1 MSTLNTPPAAEL
13 PSARTLLRS
22 TLIAAGVALLLLVTV
37 VMPAEYGVD
46 PTGVGRVLGL
56 TRMGEIKQ
64 QLAREAAEADAAEAR
79 ATPPPPSAPIAS
91 SPAPAST
98 PPVAGA
104 STAVRA
110 GRRDSVSVMLRPG
123 QGAEYKLAM
132 RKGARAAYTW
142 SVQGGAVNYD
152 VHADA
157 PGIRYHGYA
166 KGQATP
172 AMSDTLVAAFDGM
185 HGWFWRNRGSSPVT
199 VTLRTSGDYQ
209 DIKRVE

>member
-1 MSTLNTPPAAEL
+1 MTNLNTPPATEL
-13 PSARTLLRS
+13 PTAGTLLRS

-64 QLAREAAEADAAEAR
+64 QLAREAAEAEAADGA
-79 ATPPPPSAPIAS
+79 ANALPPGDTAAPSMPAVVTPAVAAAPP
-91 SPAPAST
+91 
-98 PPVAGA
+98 
-104 STAVRA
+104 
-110 GRRDSVSVMLRPG
+110 GRSDSVSVTLSPG

-132 RKGARAAYTW
+132 RKGARAAYAW
-142 SVQGGAVNYD
+142 SVQGGTVNYD

-157 PGIRYHGYA
+157 PGIRYHGYT

-199 VTLRTSGDYQ
+199 VTLRTSGSYEA
-209 DIKRVE
+209 IKRVE

>member
-1 MSTLNTPPAAEL
+1 MTNLNTPPATEL
-13 PSARTLLRS
+13 PTAGTLLRS

-64 QLAREAAEADAAEAR
+64 QLAREADVAAAAESAAS
-79 ATPPPPSAPIAS
+79 ATTSAAGAAAS
-91 SPAPAST
+91 ATSAPAS
-98 PPVAGA
+98 PPTGTVTGA
-104 STAVRA
+104 PS
-110 GRRDSVSVMLRPG
+110 GRSDSVSVTLRPG

-132 RKGARAAYTW
+132 RKGARAAYAW
-142 SVQGGAVNYD
+142 SVQGGTVNYD

-157 PGIRYHGYA
+157 PGIRYHGYT

-185 HGWFWRNRGSSPVT
+185 HGWFWRNRGSAPVT
-199 VTLRTSGDYQ
+199 VTLRTSGDYEA
-209 DIKRVE
+209 IKRVE

>member
-1 MSTLNTPPAAEL
+1 MTNLNTPPATEL
-13 PSARTLLRS
+13 PTAGTLLRS

-46 PTGVGRVLGL
+46 PTGIGRVLGL

-64 QLAREAAEADAAEAR
+64 QLAREAAEAEAADGASAVRSPGAAAESSMAAPSVPGTA
-79 ATPPPPSAPIAS
+79 ATSV
-91 SPAPAST
+91 APA
-98 PPVAGA
+98 
-104 STAVRA
+104 
-110 GRRDSVSVMLRPG
+110 GRSDSVSVMLRPG

-132 RKGARAAYTW
+132 RKGARAAYAW
-142 SVQGGAVNYD
+142 SVQGGTVNYD

-157 PGIRYHGYA
+157 PGIRYHGYS

-172 AMSDTLVAAFDGM
+172 AVSDTLVAAFDGM

-199 VTLRTSGDYQ
+199 VTLRTSGDYEA
-209 DIKRVE
+209 IKRIE